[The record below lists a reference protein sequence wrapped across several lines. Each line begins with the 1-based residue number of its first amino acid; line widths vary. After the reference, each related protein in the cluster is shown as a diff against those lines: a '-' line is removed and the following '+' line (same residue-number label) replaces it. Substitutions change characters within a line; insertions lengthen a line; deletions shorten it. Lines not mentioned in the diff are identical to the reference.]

1 MGAVPLRL
9 VRIKKHQ
16 SFFKPWCKRF
26 YALAYAPAGKP
37 PKRDGTEY
45 PDSVRGAKAHSFR
58 KAFPGFTRVTGAP
71 APIGKNI
78 HLTVPFLRRGF
89 TPRFSVPARKSPCE
103 PCSCMSYFFYVIMN
117 LFAEFV
123 KPFTQKSK
131 SENTASPVLKIPL
144 KALALSPKYAI
155 IYFTPKRRSTKKQK
169 VIL

>member
-1 MGAVPLRL
+1 MINTLR
-9 VRIKKHQ
+9 RSYKQKAP
-16 SFFKPWCKRF
+16 KPQKLWCKRF

-45 PDSVRGAKAHSFR
+45 PDLVCGQKPVLSAKPS
-58 KAFPGFTRVTGAP
+58 PLPRVTGAA

-103 PCSCMSYFFYVIMN
+103 SCSCMSYSFYVIMN

-123 KPFTQKSK
+123 NRFTEKSNNLSK
-131 SENTASPVLKIPL
+131 FGHKVLF
-144 KALALSPKYAI
+144 ALDL
-155 IYFTPKRRSTKKQK
+155 
-169 VIL
+169 

>member
-1 MGAVPLRL
+1 MHLHTLRRESRQKETEPNILTWCVGQKPVLSAKPSPL
-9 VRIKKHQ
+9 
-16 SFFKPWCKRF
+16 P
-26 YALAYAPAGKP
+26 
-37 PKRDGTEY
+37 
-45 PDSVRGAKAHSFR
+45 
-58 KAFPGFTRVTGAP
+58 RVTGAP

-89 TPRFSVPARKSPCE
+89 TPRFSVLARKSPCE
-103 PCSCMSYFFYVIMN
+103 PCSCMPYLFYIIMN